1 MAQDTN
7 KMEAYS
13 KAVDAKLR
21 AHSVFAN
28 IFNNKFD
35 PIAPGMVGGA
45 VNIPVR
51 AEAVAGTYVT
61 ATGIALSNPTTT
73 YQKLLLDNDIAVN
86 ELIDGF
92 MADSVPDGMVAER
105 IDSAGYSLANAVD
118 AALAADLIA
127 HGTASSD
134 TTALTKSNVY
144 EKIVAD
150 VTTAKKAKVDPTKIW
165 IAVTSDTYAKLIQS
179 PEFIAATANVGELGA
194 GYVGRLAGMPVYE
207 AINLNGLTTGSGSSK
222 KDVDYVVGNGDF
234 CHFVDGWN
242 VPVAV
247 RDLADGAH
255 IGCSVVSGRKAFGY
269 KITQATSVIY
279 HNA

>member
-1 MAQDTN
+1 MGQDTN

-13 KAVDAKLR
+13 KIVDAKLR
-21 AHSVFAN
+21 ANSVFAN
-28 IFNNKFD
+28 IFNNRHD
-35 PIAPGMVGGA
+35 LIGGQLGGA

-51 AEAVAGTYVT
+51 SEATVGTYVT
-61 ATGIALSNPTTT
+61 ATGMSLANPATT
-73 YQKLLLDNDIAVN
+73 YQKLLLDNEIGVN

-92 MADSVPDGMVAER
+92 MAAAVPDGMVAER
-105 IDSAGYSLANAVD
+105 LDSAGYGLANGVD
-118 AALAADLIA
+118 AALAAALIA
-127 HGTASSD
+127 GGTASSD

-144 EKIVAD
+144 EKMVAD
-150 VTTAKKAKVDPTKIW
+150 IATVKKAKVDPSKLW

-179 PEFIAATANVGELGA
+179 PEFVAAAANVDELGA
-194 GYVGRLAGMPVYE
+194 GFMGKLAGVPVYE
-207 AINLNGLTTGSGSSK
+207 AINLNGMTTGSGSAQK
-222 KDVDYVVGNGDF
+222 TVDYVVGNGDF

-269 KITQATSVIY
+269 KITQQTSVVY

>member
-7 KMEAYS
+7 KMEVYN
-13 KAVDAKLR
+13 KTVDAKLR
-21 AHSVFAN
+21 ATSVFAN
-28 IFNNKFD
+28 IFNNRFD
-35 PIAPGMVGGA
+35 PIGGSTAGA

-51 AEAVAGTYVT
+51 TEAQAGAYVT
-61 ATGIALSNPTTT
+61 ATGIALSNPATT
-73 YQKLLLDNDIAVN
+73 YQKLLLDNDLAVN

-92 MADSVPDGMVAER
+92 MAAAVPDGMVAER
-105 IDSAGYSLANAVD
+105 LDSAGYALANAVD

-144 EKIVAD
+144 EKIVTD
-150 VTTAKKAKVDPTKIW
+150 VTTVKKAKVDPTKIW

-179 PEFIAATANVGELGA
+179 PEFIAATANVGELEA
-194 GYVGRLAGMPVYE
+194 GFVGRLAGMPVYE
-207 AINLNGLTTGSGSSK
+207 AINLNGMTTGSGSSQK
-222 KDVDYVVGNGDF
+222 TVDYVVGNGDF

-255 IGCSVVSGRKAFGY
+255 IGCSAVQGRKAFGY
-269 KITQATSVIY
+269 KITQQTSVVY

>member
-13 KAVDAKLR
+13 VIVDAKLR
-21 AHSVFAN
+21 ANSVFAN
-28 IFNNKFD
+28 IFNNRHD
-35 PIAPGMVGGA
+35 TIGGAIGGA

-51 AEAVAGTYVT
+51 TEATAGAYVT
-61 ATGIALSNPTTT
+61 ATGLAISNPATS
-73 YQKLLLDNDIAVN
+73 YQKLLLDNDYAVN

-92 MADSVPDGMVAER
+92 MAAAVPDGMIAER
-105 IDSAGYSLANAVD
+105 LDSAGYALANVVD

-144 EKIVAD
+144 EKIVND
-150 VTTAKKAKVDPTKIW
+150 ITTVKKAKVDPSKIW
-165 IAVTSDTYAKLIQS
+165 LAVTSDTYAKLIQS
-179 PEFIAATANVGELGA
+179 SEFIAAVANIEEFGA
-194 GYVGRLAGMPVYE
+194 GFVGKLAGIPVYE
-207 AINLNGLTTGSGSSK
+207 AINLNGLTTGSGSSQK
-222 KDVDYVVGNGDF
+222 TVDYVVGNGDF
-234 CHFVDGWN
+234 CHFVDAWN
-242 VPVAV
+242 VPVGV
-247 RDLADGAH
+247 YDLADGAH
-255 IGCSVVSGRKAFGY
+255 IGCSAVQGRKAFGY

>member
-7 KMEAYS
+7 KMEIYS

-21 AHSVFAN
+21 ANSVFAN
-28 IFNNKFD
+28 IFNNRFD
-35 PIAPGMVGGA
+35 PIAPGMTGGA

-51 AEAVAGTYVT
+51 TEATAGAYTT
-61 ATGIALSNPTTT
+61 STGIALSSPGTT
-73 YQKLLLDNDIAVN
+73 YQKLLLDQDYAVN

-92 MADSVPDGMVAER
+92 MAAAVPDGMVAER
-105 IDSAGYSLANAVD
+105 LDSAGYALANTVD
-118 AALAADLIA
+118 AALAAALIA
-127 HGTASSD
+127 GGTASSD
-134 TTALTKSNVY
+134 TTALTKNNVY
-144 EKIVAD
+144 EKIVTD
-150 VTTAKKAKVDPTKIW
+150 VATVKKAKVDPTKIW

-179 PEFIAATANVGELGA
+179 PEFVAAAANVGELGA
-194 GYVGRLAGMPVYE
+194 GYMGRLAGIPVYE
-207 AINLNGLTTGSGSSK
+207 AINLNGKTTGSGSSQK
-222 KDVDYVVGNGDF
+222 TVDYVVGNGDF

-269 KITQATSVIY
+269 KITQQTSVIY